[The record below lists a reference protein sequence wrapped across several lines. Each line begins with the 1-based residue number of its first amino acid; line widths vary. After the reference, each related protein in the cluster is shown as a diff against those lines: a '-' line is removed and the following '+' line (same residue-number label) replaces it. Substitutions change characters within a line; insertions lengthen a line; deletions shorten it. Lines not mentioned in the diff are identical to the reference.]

1 MEQVVATQIRVGMIL
16 EVDGDLYKV
25 NKTQHVTPGKGVACM
40 QTKLKNI
47 FNGKNLEK
55 RFRSADRVKRV
66 SVMTKPMQYLYDD
79 HNGFHFMDAET
90 FDQITL
96 ETDFVGDKKWYLVE
110 EQTYLVA
117 FHEATPVDIELP
129 TSVEFTVTSAPPEIR
144 KATASSSLR
153 PIEVDNGMTVQ
164 APAFI
169 KEGDRIKVN
178 PDTGE
183 YMERVK

>member
-16 EVDGDLYKV
+16 KIDGDLYKV

-55 RFRSADRVKRV
+55 RFRSADRVERV
-66 SVMTKPMQYLYDD
+66 SVMSKPMQFLYDD
-79 HNGFHFMDAET
+79 PSGYHFMDSET

-96 ETDFVGDKKWYLVE
+96 ETDFVGDKKWYLAE
-110 EQTYLVA
+110 EQVYNVA
-117 FHEATPVDIELP
+117 FYESTPVDIDLP
-129 TSVEFTVTSAPPEIR
+129 ASVEFTVTSAPPEIR

-169 KEGDRIKVN
+169 KEGDKIKVN
-178 PDTGE
+178 TETGE
-183 YMERVK
+183 YIERVK

>member
-16 EVDGDLYKV
+16 KVDGELYRV
-25 NKTQHVTPGKGVACM
+25 LKTQHVTPGKGVACM

-47 FNGKNLEK
+47 MNGKNLEK
-55 RFRSADRVKRV
+55 RFRSADRADRV
-66 SVMTKPMQYLYDD
+66 TVVSQNMQYLYDD
-79 HNGFHFMDAET
+79 HNGYHFMDTET

-96 ETDFVGDKKWYLVE
+96 EIDFVGDKKWYLVE

-117 FHEATPVDIELP
+117 FYEQTPVDIEFP
-129 TSVEFTVTSAPPEIR
+129 AAVEFTVTTAPPEIR

-153 PIEVDNGMTVQ
+153 PIEVDNGMMVQ

-169 KEGDRIKVN
+169 KEGDKIKVN
-178 PDTGE
+178 TDTGE
-183 YMERVK
+183 YIERVK

>member
-1 MEQVVATQIRVGMIL
+1 MEQVVATQIRTGMIL
-16 EVDGDLYKV
+16 KVDGELYKV
-25 NKTQHVTPGKGVACM
+25 YKTQHVTPGKGVACM

-55 RFRSADRVKRV
+55 RFRSADKVERV
-66 SVMTKPMQYLYDD
+66 SVVSKPMQYLYDD
-79 HNGFHFMDAET
+79 HNGYHFMDSET

-96 ETDFVGDKKWYLVE
+96 ATDFVGEKKWYLVE
-110 EQTYLVA
+110 EQIYNIA
-117 FHEATPVDIELP
+117 FYDVTPVDIELP
-129 TSVEFTVTSAPPEIR
+129 TSVEFTVTTAPPEIR

-178 PDTGE
+178 PETGE
-183 YMERVK
+183 YIERVK

>member
-16 EVDGDLYKV
+16 KVDGDLYKV

-55 RFRSADRVKRV
+55 RFRSADKVERV
-66 SVMTKPMQYLYDD
+66 SVVFKPMQYLYDD
-79 HNGFHFMDAET
+79 PNGFHFMDTES
-90 FDQITL
+90 FDQVTL
-96 ETDFVGDKKWYLVE
+96 DTEFVSDKKWYLVE
-110 EQTYLVA
+110 EHTYNVA
-117 FHEATPVDIELP
+117 FYESTPVDIELP
-129 TSVEFTVTSAPPEIR
+129 SSVEFTVTSAPPEIR

-164 APAFI
+164 APSFI

-183 YMERVK
+183 YIERVK

>member
-16 EVDGDLYKV
+16 KVDGDLYKV
-25 NKTQHVTPGKGVACM
+25 SKTQHVTPGKGVACM

-55 RFRSADRVKRV
+55 RFRSADRVERV
-66 SVMTKPMQYLYDD
+66 SVVSKPMQFLYDD
-79 HNGFHFMDAET
+79 PTGYHFMDSET

-96 ETDFVGDKKWYLVE
+96 EADFVGDKKWYLTE
-110 EQTYLVA
+110 EQEYSIA
-117 FHEATPVDIELP
+117 FYESTPVDIDLP
-129 TSVEFTVTSAPPEIR
+129 ASVEFVVTTAPPEIR

-178 PDTGE
+178 TDTGE
-183 YMERVK
+183 YIERVK